1 MPLQAWRIGGING
14 GAVEYQPLNDWLAVV
29 SGGVFPTPTP
39 TSAAR
44 AYFAATQGLR
54 HTL

>member
-1 MPLQAWRIGGING
+1 MSLRIWRIGGINDG
-14 GAVEYQPLNDWLAVV
+14 GVEYQPLNDWLAVV

-39 TSAAR
+39 TAAVR